1 MRLPGRCGRHLKR
14 CGRLVRKSGRLSM
27 WLIFKWAWVPA
38 AMMATD
44 TEKRIHSRR
53 RLIVGLG
60 NPGKE
65 YALTRHNAGF
75 VIIDKLAAA
84 ARIALNKRK
93 FNAVY
98 GSGRLEGT
106 EVILAKPLDY
116 MNRSGPPVQQLAA
129 YYRISSQDVLIVHD
143 DIDLVFGRIK
153 IKEKGGHGG
162 HNGIKSLITAFG
174 DGDFTR
180 VRIGV
185 GRPDSGRDAADHVLG
200 RFSKDERAELEQIIT
215 LAQDAVV
222 TVLNEGVQSG
232 MNRFNCK
239 EPNNN

>member
-1 MRLPGRCGRHLKR
+1 MRT
-14 CGRLVRKSGRLSM
+14 LSQ
-27 WLIFKWAWVPA
+27 
-38 AMMATD
+38 
-44 TEKRIHSRR
+44 EKRTASRR

-60 NPGKE
+60 NPGKD

-75 VIIDKLAAA
+75 VVIDKLAVDAS
-84 ARIALNKRK
+84 ITLNKRK

-98 GSGRLEGT
+98 GSGRLENVD
-106 EVILAKPLDY
+106 VILAKPLGY
-116 MNRSGPPVQQLAA
+116 MNRSGLPVQQLAA

-162 HNGIKSLITAFG
+162 HNGIKSLIAAFG

-185 GRPDSGRDAADHVLG
+185 GRPASGRDAADHVLG
-200 RFSKDERAELEQIIT
+200 RFGKAERAELDQIIT

-222 TVLNEGVQSG
+222 TVLTEGVQTG
-232 MNRFNCK
+232 MNKFNSK
-239 EPNNN
+239 QSNNN

>member
-1 MRLPGRCGRHLKR
+1 M
-14 CGRLVRKSGRLSM
+14 
-27 WLIFKWAWVPA
+27 PA

-44 TEKRIHSRR
+44 TEKRTSSRR
-53 RLIVGLG
+53 HLIVGLG
-60 NPGKE
+60 NPGKD
-65 YALTRHNAGF
+65 YARTRHNAGF
-75 VIIDKLAAA
+75 VVIDKLAADSN
-84 ARIALNKRK
+84 IALNKRK

-98 GSGRLEGT
+98 GSGRLET
-106 EVILAKPLDY
+106 TDVILAKPLGY

-129 YYRISSQDVLIVHD
+129 YYRISNRDVIIVHD

-162 HNGIKSLITAFG
+162 HNGIKSLITALG
-174 DGDFTR
+174 DDDFIR
-180 VRIGV
+180 LRIGV
-185 GRPDSGRDAADHVLG
+185 GRPESGRDAADHVLG
-200 RFSKDERAELEQIIT
+200 RFRKDERTELDRIIT

-222 TVLNEGVQSG
+222 TVLNEGVQYG